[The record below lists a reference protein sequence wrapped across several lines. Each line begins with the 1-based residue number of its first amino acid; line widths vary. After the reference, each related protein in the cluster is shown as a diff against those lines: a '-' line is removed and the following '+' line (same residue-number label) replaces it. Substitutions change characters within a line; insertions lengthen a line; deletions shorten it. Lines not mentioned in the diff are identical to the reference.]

1 MGAFEGALPM
11 ARITVEV
18 GPELFRF
25 ETFQQWVNKATSWF
39 RRAGVTSLDV
49 LCVDARGRICT
60 HGKSF
65 MRADKD
71 GAFPV
76 IVYLA
81 ANDLVVEGA
90 AQRREHKGSTTDGH

>member
-1 MGAFEGALPM
+1 M
-11 ARITVEV
+11 AKITVEV

-25 ETFQQWVNKATSWF
+25 ETFQQWVNKAASWF
-39 RRAGVTSLDV
+39 RRAGVSSSDV

-60 HGKSF
+60 HGKGF

-76 IVYLA
+76 IVCLA
-81 ANDLVVEGA
+81 ASDLVIEGA
-90 AQRREHKGSTTDGH
+90 TQGREHEGSTADGQ